1 MNNIS
6 IHDNFIRSILANR
19 DIAADYFRYSLP
31 ASISSELDFSTL
43 THLPDSY
50 LSKELR
56 KTMSDVVYTCQKKND
71 RKEIKVSLLVEHKS
85 FPDKYTP
92 VQIGSYIFS
101 ALQKQVTN
109 KEPLSVVI
117 PVLLYHGKSKWEYQT
132 LAGLFEGVD
141 AAWEQYI
148 PNFSYLYNDLGEVR
162 DEEVEGLN
170 NKFLAASL
178 FALKYSYDPKW
189 LEENAVKMLIWADE
203 GPEGLRRPFIIYLFS
218 RAQLEEAEI
227 IELAESLPESLKK
240 TVMSTADIL
249 IEKGRKEGKLEEARN
264 IALTMK
270 QRGVPVEEIS
280 QFTNLTVEEINKLK

>member
-1 MNNIS
+1 MLS
-6 IHDNFIRSILANR
+6 VHRLKHSVDHF
-19 DIAADYFRYSLP
+19 P
-31 ASISSELDFSTL
+31 SSFNVF
-43 THLPDSY
+43 PRY

-56 KTMSDVVYTCQKKND
+56 KTMSDIVYTCRKKNG
-71 RKEIKVSLLVEHKS
+71 REEIKVSLLIEHKS

-92 VQIGSYIFS
+92 IQMGSYIFS
-101 ALQKQVTN
+101 ALQKQVAN

-117 PVLLYHGKSKWEYQT
+117 PVLLYHGKSKWKYQT

-141 AAWEQYI
+141 AAWEEYI
-148 PNFSYLYNDLGEVR
+148 PDFSYLYNDLGEAP

-189 LEENAVKMLIWADE
+189 LGENAVKMLIWTDE
-203 GPEGLRRPFIIYLFS
+203 GPEGLKSPFIIYLFC
-218 RAQLEEAEI
+218 RAKLKEAEI

-249 IEKGRKEGKLEEARN
+249 IEKGHIKGKLEGKREGILEGKREEAHK
-264 IALTMK
+264 IALAMK
-270 QRGVPVEEIS
+270 QIGMPASQIS
-280 QFTNLTVEEINKLK
+280 TLTGLTIEEINGLQ